1 MLPFIA
7 GAVVG
12 TIVVGA
18 YSVIKNKEA
27 REAVKNK
34 FAEALNSCKICCDS
48 CSDTEEEVKT
58 EAFEYNIEPSV
69 LERSDGSERSEAK
82 VVKEPIATKKKVS
95 STKKKPSTKK
105 ATTKSESSTKIQKP
119 KKYTD
124 CLDEIRALHKEG
136 KPAVRIAIILKEKYG
151 ILVTNSTISKYIR
164 NCKKDGIL

>member
-18 YSVIKNKEA
+18 YSAIKNKEV

-105 ATTKSESSTKIQKP
+105 ATTKSESSTKTQKP

>member
-48 CSDTEEEVKT
+48 CSDTKEEVQT
-58 EAFEYNIEPSV
+58 EAFEYKMEPS
-69 LERSDGSERSEAK
+69 EPNSKKEAIK
-82 VVKEPIATKKKVS
+82 PKKAT
-95 STKKKPSTKK
+95 STKKKASVKKEPTKDK
-105 ATTKSESSTKIQKP
+105 VFRLRFKSRKSI
-119 KKYTD
+119 
-124 CLDEIRALHKEG
+124 L
-136 KPAVRIAIILKEKYG
+136 IA
-151 ILVTNSTISKYIR
+151 
-164 NCKKDGIL
+164 